1 MDRNSTICLPLK
13 ISLLVFYAIGHCGF
27 AAERPDWI
35 DNPGTGTVG
44 SASTHVQGRHAQEEL
59 AIARARIRF
68 AARFGVEVSSV
79 QHIQESVTNE
89 QSSVTSEKETTLEIT
104 NKTVKALTK
113 ARWYDKERDIVYLL
127 VAPIE

>member
-1 MDRNSTICLPLK
+1 
-13 ISLLVFYAIGHCGF
+13 
-27 AAERPDWI
+27 
-35 DNPGTGTVG
+35 
-44 SASTHVQGRHAQEEL
+44 L

-127 VAPIE
+127 VVPIE